1 MAFAYE
7 ETTKV
12 FDTNRPTFKK
22 QQREGWEGLKIKKQ
36 W

>member
-1 MAFAYE
+1 MAFSDE
-7 ETTKV
+7 ETTRV
-12 FDTNRPTFKK
+12 FDTNRPTLKR